1 MSEHAGKNLFSRRA
15 KRQAPVVPQMLV
27 PHRFILAL
35 LLFFVGPPA
44 RATPTCDALEALAPA
59 SPDQAR
65 TWVTGIWEGLVA
77 ALASLDGGAVLPTLR
92 LVGSADLAAGAWFC
106 QRSSTVYVSS
116 ALVDYAWSG
125 RGSDG
130 AELMAFALAH
140 ELAHARFDTGDRQ
153 LGGRC
158 PDQDAA
164 LEARADRRAAFLVA
178 LASDPGGRRFRPAT
192 LVRRDALKALFTAEL
207 GWAAD
212 CPALSARLAAVEVAL
227 AKMDDLARVFEV
239 ALVLS
244 AAGSGATTTVLAA
257 LHEVV
262 RGRDPLDGGWDAL
275 PELAVLRATHHL
287 KRAASVG
294 WCQPAI
300 TNAGLVPDPCMLPCP
315 IIVPGR
321 SRLSPDLPGERRRT
335 GRDGP
340 DGVDA
345 PMELLVARLMLDMA
359 RLQGVQAADL
369 AGAEACHAYL
379 SGDPMRGLRA
389 LEGLRP
395 LDGARVR
402 AAVRDLRSLFAVQQV
417 LVSQTPRSEGW
428 RRELVALE
436 RRLGWDG
443 SPAVAALKSWIGG
456 NAVAVP
462 YALSFVTPELAACQQ
477 VASTRPIVVGE
488 LEVRTANGCT
498 EVRTARQVVVMR
510 SALRAA
516 SVPAMGD
523 WSAACRLAAPTVT
536 HDGRSLVG
544 ARCPGEQSWVLEL
557 VGSTVQGATLIEVV
571 R

>member
-1 MSEHAGKNLFSRRA
+1 M
-15 KRQAPVVPQMLV
+15 
-27 PHRFILAL
+27 ILA
-35 LLFFVGPPA
+35 VPPA
-44 RATPTCDALEALAPA
+44 RATPNCDALKALAPV
-59 SPDQAR
+59 SDDQAR

-77 ALASLDGGAVLPTLR
+77 AQARLGGGAVLPTLR
-92 LVGSADLAAGAWFC
+92 LIGSSELAAGAWFC
-106 QRSSTVYVSS
+106 QRSATVYVSS
-116 ALVDYAWSG
+116 ALIDYAWAG

-153 LGGRC
+153 LGGKC

-178 LASDPGGRRFRPAT
+178 LASDPEGRRFRPAT

-227 AKMDDLARVFEV
+227 GKMDDLAQVFEV

-244 AAGSGATTTVLAA
+244 AAGAGATTTVLAA
-257 LHEVV
+257 LHDVA
-262 RGRDPLDGGWDAL
+262 GQRDPLDGGWDAL

-287 KRAASVG
+287 QRAATVG

-300 TNAGLVPDPCMLPCP
+300 TNAELVPDPCTLPCP

-321 SRLSPDLPGERRRT
+321 SRLSPDPAGERRRT

-340 DGVDA
+340 DGVDV

-359 RLQGVQAADL
+359 RLQGVAAADL

-379 SGDPMRGLRA
+379 SADPMRGMRA
-389 LEGLRP
+389 LEALRP
-395 LDGARVR
+395 LVGPRVR
-402 AAVRDLRSLFAVQQV
+402 AAVRDLKSLFAVQQV
-417 LVSQTPRSEGW
+417 LVSQAPRSAGW
-428 RRELVALE
+428 RRELAALE
-436 RRLGWDG
+436 QRLGWDG
-443 SPAVAALKSWIGG
+443 SPAVAALKSWLGG
-456 NAVAVP
+456 NAPLVPVALP
-462 YALSFVTPELAACQQ
+462 FSPPELHACHQ
-477 VASTRPIVVGE
+477 VATVRPIVVGE
-488 LEVRTANGCT
+488 VEVRSANGCT
-498 EVRTARQVVVMR
+498 EVRTARQVVVLR

-516 SVPAMGD
+516 SVPSLAS
-523 WSAACRLAAPTVT
+523 WSAVCRIAAPTIT

-557 VGSTVQGATLIEVV
+557 AGQGVRGAVLIEVV